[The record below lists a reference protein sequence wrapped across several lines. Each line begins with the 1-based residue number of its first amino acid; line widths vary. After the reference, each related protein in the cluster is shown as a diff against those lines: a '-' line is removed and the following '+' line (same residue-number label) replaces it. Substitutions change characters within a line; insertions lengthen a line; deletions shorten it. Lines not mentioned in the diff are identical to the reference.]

1 MTAIRLIVGL
11 GNPGPEHEL
20 DRHNAGFWFVDEVA
34 RAHGG
39 AWKREARFHGDAARA
54 KVGGEDLWLLKPGTY
69 MNRSG
74 QAVSALAR
82 FYRITPAEILVAHD
96 ELDLPPG
103 ALRLKRGGGSGG
115 HNGLKDISA
124 AMGGPD
130 YGRLRI
136 GIGHPRDLYPGREVV
151 DFVLQRP
158 SRAEQQAIDERMP
171 AALHVVPLLVSGQW
185 ERAGQQLHTVP
196 KAASDT
202 PARAV
207 KAPGA
212 GTSAPGTATSA
223 SATGTGAPATASKAA
238 AAGGR
243 TATAAPPTALAAG
256 LQALAAS
263 LKAPAAAPG
272 STEGSPTPSATPTTP
287 ATPGTRPTDR

>member
-11 GNPGPEHEL
+11 GNPGPEHES
-20 DRHNAGFWFVDEVA
+20 DRHNAGFWFVDALA

-39 AWKREARFHGDAARA
+39 TWRREGRFHGETARTR
-54 KVGGEDLWLLKPGTY
+54 VGNQDILLLKPSTY

-82 FYRITPAEILVAHD
+82 FFRIGVAELLVAHD

-103 ALRLKRGGGSGG
+103 VVRLKKGGGSGG

-130 YGRLRI
+130 YWRLRI

-158 SRAEQQAIDERMP
+158 ARAEQAAIDARLP
-171 AALHVVPLLVSGQW
+171 AALDIVPLLVEGQA
-185 ERAGQQLHTVP
+185 ERAAQRLHTVP
-196 KAASDT
+196 KPD
-202 PARAV
+202 
-207 KAPGA
+207 K
-212 GTSAPGTATSA
+212 
-223 SATGTGAPATASKAA
+223 
-238 AAGGR
+238 
-243 TATAAPPTALAAG
+243 
-256 LQALAAS
+256 
-263 LKAPAAAPG
+263 
-272 STEGSPTPSATPTTP
+272 
-287 ATPGTRPTDR
+287 